1 MRVLVLDGHSRAAL
15 ETLQAL
21 GKVRAEVDVASE
33 TADALAFCSTYL
45 HDRLVQP
52 STVAQEDFLAWLQ
65 DLDQSIP
72 YALIVPS
79 TEASLIA
86 LNGLPDDHP
95 LRAKAI
101 IPSRQSID
109 TALDKRKTFELATR
123 LNIPVPPSH
132 LLLAPGRAA
141 PPHQFPAAFPLVM
154 KPVRS
159 KVVIGKQLV
168 TINAA
173 LVADHQ
179 ARNDYLKSWLAH
191 TPILESEYF
200 PGHGVGIELLF
211 NRGKKCWHFAHERIH
226 ECPLSGGASSYRRA
240 IEPPPAMLADAERL
254 LQELHW
260 HGVAMVEF
268 KMNGQVGSEEDYRL
282 IEINP
287 RLWGSLALSI
297 DAGVNFPLGLQALAL
312 GQAPGPQP
320 AYRFGYYTR
329 DLLEDI
335 GWLRENLRADHADPL
350 LLTRPRFRSFL
361 ELFRPLLGQE
371 SWDHFDPGDL
381 AVTGALMGRLV
392 AKYAGALGRRLAR
405 SREKSPPGSAPSH
418 QAPPAPPNIYQ
429 TPSQPW
435 F

>member
-21 GKVRAEVDVASE
+21 GKVHADIDVSSE
-33 TADALAFCSTYL
+33 AADALAFCSIYL
-45 HDRLVQP
+45 HGRLVQP
-52 STVAQEDFLAWLQ
+52 STVEQEAFIAWLQ
-65 DLDQSIP
+65 DLDRSNQ
-72 YALIVPS
+72 YTLIVPS

-101 IPSRQSID
+101 IPARQSID

-123 LNIPVPPSH
+123 LKIPAPPSH
-132 LLLAPGRAA
+132 LIVAPEAA
-141 PPHQFPAAFPLVM
+141 ALPEQLPAPAPFPLVM

-159 KVVIGKQLV
+159 KVVIGTQLV

-173 LVADHQ
+173 LVANPQ
-179 ARNDYLKSWLAH
+179 ARNGYLKSWLPH

-200 PGHGVGIELLF
+200 PGHGIGIELLF

-226 ECPLSGGASSYRRA
+226 ECPLSGGASSYRRSIA
-240 IEPPPAMLADAERL
+240 PPPAMLADAERL
-254 LQELHW
+254 LAALQW

-268 KMNGQVGSEEDYRL
+268 KMNAKGDYRL

-297 DAGVNFPLGLQALAL
+297 DAGVNFPLGLLALAQ
-312 GQAPGPQP
+312 GREPPAQP

-329 DLLEDI
+329 DLLEDV
-335 GWLRENLRADHADPL
+335 GWLWENLRADHADPL
-350 LLTRPRFRSFL
+350 LITRPRLPAFL
-361 ELFRPLLGQE
+361 ELFRPLLGRE
-371 SWDHFDPGDL
+371 SWDHFDLKDL
-381 AVTGALMGRLV
+381 AVTRALIRRMV
-392 AKYAGALGRRLAR
+392 AKYAGALGKRLAR
-405 SREKSPPGSAPSH
+405 TRKKSPAGSPSSRQASAP
-418 QAPPAPPNIYQ
+418 PPAIYR